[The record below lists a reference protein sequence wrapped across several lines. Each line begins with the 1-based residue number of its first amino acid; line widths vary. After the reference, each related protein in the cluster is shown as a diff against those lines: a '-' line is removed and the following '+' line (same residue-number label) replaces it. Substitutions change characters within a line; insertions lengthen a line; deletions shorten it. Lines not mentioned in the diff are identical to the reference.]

1 MICVVPWAKNRGGV
15 SPRIVVTW
23 LRTILVYIGF
33 KYSIYTQTVTISLVT
48 NDHQWRM
55 ISTVYLKLSIF
66 DVLSDAV
73 SDFAIMPL
81 TVGPP
86 WILTAM

>member
-23 LRTILVYIGF
+23 LRPILVYIGF
-33 KYSIYTQTVTISLVT
+33 KYSIYTQAVTISLVT
-48 NDHQWRM
+48 SNHQRRM
-55 ISTVYLKLSIF
+55 ISTVHLKLSIF
-66 DVLSDAV
+66 DVLSDAA

-86 WILTAM
+86 